1 MRCII
6 LALTRSQ
13 GEQWLMAVENWGE
26 CWQGQVCL
34 TAAEAYQAL
43 QEAYAEVCLLCPC
56 PEAHALEQLLVER
69 PLLSPPWVIG
79 AGECL
84 PTGLPPGMLASMER
98 LTCLARGLLHALTA
112 SCSLRAA
119 EFLPDMAA
127 LAVAHPPLL
136 DNLRTRLY
144 PLVAR
149 RHGTTPAAVER
160 SLRTLVEATWNH
172 GDLAALERFFGH
184 SIDPERGKPTNKE
197 FLCRL
202 QERLTLAGQ
211 RFV

>member
-6 LALTRSQ
+6 LALTQSQ

-34 TAAEAYQAL
+34 TAAEAYHAL

-56 PEAHALEQLLVER
+56 PEAHAMKQLLLER

-79 AGECL
+79 AGESL
-84 PTGLPPGMLASMER
+84 PAGLPLGVLASMER

-112 SCSLRAA
+112 SQSLRAA

-127 LAVAHPPLL
+127 LTVAHPPLL
-136 DNLRTRLY
+136 GNLHTRLY

-149 RHGTTPAAVER
+149 RHGMTPAAVER

-211 RFV
+211 RLV

>member
-1 MRCII
+1 MRCVI
-6 LALTRSQ
+6 LALTPSQ
-13 GEQWLMAVENWGE
+13 GERWLVTVESQDEG
-26 CWQGQVCL
+26 WQCQVCL
-34 TAAEAYQAL
+34 SAADAYHTL

-56 PEAHALEQLLVER
+56 PEADRLVRMLGQR
-69 PLLSPPWVIG
+69 PLLSPPWVIR
-79 AGECL
+79 AGESL
-84 PTGLPPGMLASMER
+84 PAGLPPGILASMER

-112 SCSLRAA
+112 SRSLRAA

-127 LAVAHPPLL
+127 LAAAHPPLL
-136 DNLRTRLY
+136 DNLHARLY

-149 RHGTTPAAVER
+149 RHGMTPAAVER
-160 SLRTLVEATWNH
+160 SLRTLVEVTWSH

>member
-6 LALTRSQ
+6 LALTPSQ
-13 GEQWLMAVENWGE
+13 GEKWLMDMENQGE
-26 CWQGQVCL
+26 DWQCQVCL
-34 TAAEAYQAL
+34 TAAEAYHAL
-43 QEAYAEVCLLCPC
+43 QETYAEVCLLCPC
-56 PEAHALEQLLVER
+56 PEARALEQLLLER

-79 AGECL
+79 AGENL
-84 PTGLPPGMLASMER
+84 PTGLPGGMLASMER

-112 SCSLRAA
+112 SRSLRAA

-127 LAVAHPPLL
+127 LMVAHPPLL
-136 DNLRTRLY
+136 DNLHTRLY

-149 RHGTTPAAVER
+149 RHGMTPAAVER
-160 SLRTLVEATWNH
+160 SLRTLVEVTWNH
-172 GDLAALERFFGH
+172 GELAALERFFGH

-202 QERLTLAGQ
+202 QERLTLAGR